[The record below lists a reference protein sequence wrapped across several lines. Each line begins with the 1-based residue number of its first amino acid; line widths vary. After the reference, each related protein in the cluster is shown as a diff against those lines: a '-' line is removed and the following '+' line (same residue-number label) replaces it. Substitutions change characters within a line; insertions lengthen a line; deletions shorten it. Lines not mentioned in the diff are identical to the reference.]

1 MQGYK
6 DLVIQAKNDS
16 KYMQSLL
23 CIMEPLVK
31 SYAKK
36 IFFLDWD
43 DATQELN
50 LAIIEAV
57 KTIAT
62 CEDDYQCLKF
72 ITNSVKYK
80 FAHLCKRN
88 LKKEKYECA
97 YMDNEGD
104 LQESYR
110 SDY

>member
-1 MQGYK
+1 MHNGTF
-6 DLVIQAKNDS
+6 S
-16 KYMQSLL
+16 KII
-23 CIMEPLVK
+23 C
-31 SYAKK
+31 KK

-110 SDY
+110 ADYSSVELAFDLKI

>member
-1 MQGYK
+1 MMQEYK

-57 KTIAT
+57 KTIGDYIKLY
-62 CEDDYQCLKF
+62 EDMHL
-72 ITNSVKYK
+72 NSQVYDD
-80 FAHLCKRN
+80 FN
-88 LKKEKYECA
+88 VA
-97 YMDNEGD
+97 YLISEA
-104 LQESYR
+104 S
-110 SDY
+110 S